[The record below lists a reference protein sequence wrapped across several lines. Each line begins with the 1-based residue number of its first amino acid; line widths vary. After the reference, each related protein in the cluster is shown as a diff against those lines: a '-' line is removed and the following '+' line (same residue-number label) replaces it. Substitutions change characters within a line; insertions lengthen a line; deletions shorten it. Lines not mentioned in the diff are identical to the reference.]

1 MLDIDRIDRILIHHI
16 AQDIINGTLLLSSD
30 NFELQQLLEHMYD
43 DMSAYEERVVI
54 CGMA

>member
-16 AQDIINGTLLLSSD
+16 ALDVINGTLLLSSD

-43 DMSAYEERVVI
+43 DMSAYEERGVI
-54 CGMA
+54 CGRA